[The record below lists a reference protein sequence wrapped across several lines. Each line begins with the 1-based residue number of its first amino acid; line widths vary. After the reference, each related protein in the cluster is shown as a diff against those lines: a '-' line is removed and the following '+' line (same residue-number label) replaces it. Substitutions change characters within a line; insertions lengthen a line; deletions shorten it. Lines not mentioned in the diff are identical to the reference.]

1 VAGESGKDL
10 MRERLTSSTAS
21 NWVDRGQPPEP
32 ELGRVLSYYL
42 DLGPEPLEPRLRPH
56 VEAIRGM
63 VEADATEVQ
72 LAGYLKTIE
81 QDFGV
86 TDSHSRR
93 RRAAAIALWH
103 IAKCAEVRERARR
116 LLEFG
121 IPG

>member
-1 VAGESGKDL
+1 
-10 MRERLTSSTAS
+10 MHERLTHSTAS

-32 ELGRVLSYYL
+32 ELGRILSYYL
-42 DLGPEPLEPRLRPH
+42 DLGPEPLETRLRPH
-56 VEAIRGM
+56 VDAIRGM

-72 LAGYLKTIE
+72 VAGYLKTVE
-81 QDFGV
+81 QDFGA
-86 TDSHSRR
+86 TDTHARR

-116 LLEFG
+116 LLDFG